1 MFKEK
6 FALAEEDVF
15 MVGDTLTDVRFARNS
30 NIKVVGVLSGA
41 SKKEDLEEE
50 ADYILDSMK
59 DISKIL

>member
-6 FALAEEDVF
+6 FSLTEEDVL
-15 MVGDTLTDVRFARNS
+15 MVGDTLTDVTFARNS

-41 SKKEDLEEE
+41 SRKEDLEGK
-50 ADYILDSMK
+50 ADYILESMK

>member
-6 FALAEEDVF
+6 FSLTEENVL
-15 MVGDTLTDVRFARNS
+15 MVGDTLTDVTFARNS

-41 SKKEDLEEE
+41 SRKEDLEGK
-50 ADYILDSMK
+50 ADYILNSMK

>member
-6 FALAEEDVF
+6 FSLTEEDVL
-15 MVGDTLTDVRFARNS
+15 MVGDTLTDVTFARNS

-41 SKKEDLEEE
+41 SRKEDLEGK
-50 ADYILDSMK
+50 ADYILNSMK